1 MNYPCIDT
9 NVVVRYLVDT
19 PQTIAPRFR
28 GVFDFF
34 GKLEEGAQKV
44 FMPDIVLFQVYFV
57 LTSYYNVPAALA
69 AEKLEG
75 IVQLRGIH
83 TSEKQALVETLETLQ
98 SENLDIVDAYLL
110 AYSRIRGISG
120 VYSFD
125 GDFTAR
131 GLALMKV
138 E

>member
-75 IVQLRGIH
+75 SCNCVEFIQARTGSRG
-83 TSEKQALVETLETLQ
+83 
-98 SENLDIVDAYLL
+98 DIGNPSVRKSGYCRRLSAGI
-110 AYSRIRGISG
+110 SRIRGISG